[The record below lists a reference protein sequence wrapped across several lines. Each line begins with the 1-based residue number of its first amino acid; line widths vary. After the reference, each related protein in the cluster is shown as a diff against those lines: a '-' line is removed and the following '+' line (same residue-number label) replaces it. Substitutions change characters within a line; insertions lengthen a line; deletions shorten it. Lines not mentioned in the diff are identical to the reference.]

1 MPRLVE
7 SGGDAITQGHG
18 LLVSHRRKV
27 GEGRLRILD
36 GVQGDFRVGTFPLFS
51 FVAPLFELSV
61 LFLQAG
67 GIEKDDLSNIGGG
80 FGAVDVAAE
89 TLFDQLGDEAGV
101 VEVGVGD
108 QNGIDAVGWNRE
120 RLPVAAEVRALL
132 IKAAID
138 QDSGLI
144 GFEDVP

>member
-1 MPRLVE
+1 MSGFVE
-7 SGGDAITQGHG
+7 GGGDAIAQGHS
-18 LLVSHRRKV
+18 LLVSHRREV
-27 GEGRLRILD
+27 REGRLRILD
-36 GVQGDFRVGTFPLFS
+36 GVKGDFRVGTFPLFS

-108 QNGIDAVGWNRE
+108 QNGIDAAGWDGE

>member
-36 GVQGDFRVGTFPLFS
+36 GVKGDFRVGTFPLFS

-67 GIEKDDLSNIGGG
+67 GIEKDDLGDIGGG

-108 QNGIDAVGWNRE
+108 QDSIDAAG
-120 RLPVAAEVRALL
+120 
-132 IKAAID
+132 
-138 QDSGLI
+138 
-144 GFEDVP
+144 

>member
-7 SGGDAITQGHG
+7 GGGDAIAQGHG
-18 LLVSHRRKV
+18 ILVSHRREIR
-27 GEGRLRILD
+27 EGRLRILD
-36 GVQGDFRVGTFPLFS
+36 GVQRDFRVGSFPLFS

-67 GIEKDDLSNIGGG
+67 GIEKDDLGDIGGG

-89 TLFDQLGDEAGV
+89 TFLDQFGDKAGV

-108 QNGIDAVGWNRE
+108 QDSIDAVGRDGE
-120 RLPVAAEVRALL
+120 RLPVAAEVLSLL

-144 GFEDVP
+144 GFEEVP

>member
-1 MPRLVE
+1 M
-7 SGGDAITQGHG
+7 
-18 LLVSHRRKV
+18 
-27 GEGRLRILD
+27 D
-36 GVQGDFRVGTFPLFS
+36 GVQRDFRVGTFPLFS

-67 GIEKDDLSNIGGG
+67 GIEKDDLGDIGGG

-108 QNGIDAVGWNRE
+108 QDGIDAAGWDGE
-120 RLPVAAEVRALL
+120 RLPVAAEVLSLL

-144 GFEDVP
+144 GFEDIP